1 MKNTKNSLRRRCLK
15 IRESMSPEKVKTC
28 SRAVCDHLGNWPV
41 LQRANTLLG
50 FLAFRNEIDLG
61 QLIEQWPDKRWLVP
75 RILENAAHTP
85 SLALHPYDPSRLVRH
100 RFGMLEPDPNLPIV
114 DPSEVEMILVPGV
127 AFDRQGGRLGF
138 GGGFYDCLLP
148 RAGRITRVGVT
159 YDELVL
165 DAIPM
170 QPWDCCV
177 DWLATP
183 TGLIK
188 TGHASS
194 TDHS

>member
-1 MKNTKNSLRRRCLK
+1 LKDTKSNLRRQCLK
-15 IRESMSPEKVKTC
+15 IRESMSSAKVRTY
-28 SRAVCDHLGNWPV
+28 SQAVCDHLSNWPIF
-41 LQRANTLLG
+41 QQANTLLS

-61 QLIEQWPDKRWLVP
+61 QLFERWPDKRWLVP
-75 RILENAAHTP
+75 RILEDAAHRP

-100 RFGMLEPDPNLPIV
+100 RFGMLEPDPSLPV
-114 DPSEVEMILVPGV
+114 ADPRELEVILVPGV

-148 RAGRITRVGVT
+148 QAGRINRVGVT

-165 DAIPM
+165 DAVPM

-188 TGHASS
+188 TSHASS
-194 TDHS
+194 IDHS